1 MNCNKVLS
9 LIGLSTKAGKI
20 VSGEFSTEK
29 AVKTGKAWLVIV
41 SAEASD
47 NTKKKFHNM
56 CTYYEVP
63 CYDFGG
69 KEELGRA
76 MGKEFRASLAVLNKG
91 FAKSIGKNLDL
102 EVTKYGKNENI

>member
-41 SAEASD
+41 CLLYTSD
-47 NTKKKFHNM
+47 AA
-56 CTYYEVP
+56 
-63 CYDFGG
+63 D
-69 KEELGRA
+69 
-76 MGKEFRASLAVLNKG
+76 
-91 FAKSIGKNLDL
+91 DQ
-102 EVTKYGKNENI
+102 